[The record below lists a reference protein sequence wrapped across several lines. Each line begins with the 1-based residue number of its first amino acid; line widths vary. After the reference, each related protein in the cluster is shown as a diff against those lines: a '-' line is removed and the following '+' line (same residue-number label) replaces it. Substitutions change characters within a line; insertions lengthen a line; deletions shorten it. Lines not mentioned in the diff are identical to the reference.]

1 MRAVQV
7 AQTFPGSVAEAE
19 VRWYDTAGWPA
30 WVDGCDRVVGVDGP
44 WPRVGAAVTWESG
57 PAGRG
62 EVTERVAAQQPG
74 TGQTLE
80 VRDASITGRQTVTF
94 TAAPG
99 GVTVTLRL
107 EYRLL
112 RRSPILPIIDLL
124 FIRRAM
130 AQSLERTVS
139 RFGAR
144 LPAAEPGAAPGS
156 PAAGGGAA

>member
-7 AQTFPGSVAEAE
+7 AQTFPGTVAEAE
-19 VRWYDTAGWPA
+19 SRWYDTAGWPA
-30 WVDGCDRVVGVDGP
+30 WVDGCDRVVAVDGA
-44 WPRVGAAVTWESG
+44 WPQTGAAVTWESG

-62 EVTERVAAQQPG
+62 HVTERVVAHQPG
-74 TGQTLE
+74 SGQTVE
-80 VRDASITGRQTVTF
+80 VRDVSITGRQTVTF
-94 TAAPG
+94 TAASA

-130 AQSLERTVS
+130 AQSLQRTVS
-139 RFGAR
+139 RFGAG
-144 LPAAEPGAAPGS
+144 LTPAGA
-156 PAAGGGAA
+156 

>member
-1 MRAVQV
+1 MRAVGV
-7 AQTFPGSVAEAE
+7 EQTFAGTVAEAE
-19 VRWYDTAGWPA
+19 ARWYDTARWPA
-30 WVDGCDRVVGVDGP
+30 WVDGCDRVLGVDGP

-62 EVTERVAAQQPG
+62 HVTERVADFQPG
-74 TGQTLE
+74 SGQTVE
-80 VRDASITGRQTVTF
+80 VQDAQIAGRQSVTF

-99 GVTVTLRL
+99 GVRVALAL

-130 AQSLERTVS
+130 TQSLERTVS
-139 RFGAR
+139 RFGAQ
-144 LPAAEPGAAPGS
+144 PAA
-156 PAAGGGAA
+156 AGTP